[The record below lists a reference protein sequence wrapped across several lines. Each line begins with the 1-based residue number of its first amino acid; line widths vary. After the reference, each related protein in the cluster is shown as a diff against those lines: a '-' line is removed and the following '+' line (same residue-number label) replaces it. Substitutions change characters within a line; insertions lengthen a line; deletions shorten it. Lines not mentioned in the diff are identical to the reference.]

1 MSRLQLPG
9 AVQKR
14 FPALPVQ
21 ALTVCL
27 FNAHKSPR
35 GGLYCCSHFTKE
47 QREARRCERRYPR
60 ATRLP
65 RSKASVRFQSG
76 QSEPERGATA
86 LCGRSGE
93 TRGGDGGGAGAGRG
107 ATLSL
112 RRPEK
117 CCLRSWKCRWPG
129 TQAAPSWHGTGAR
142 TAAPPAPSGGGLQA
156 EPPSPSEQRDVAAAR
171 CHSCRGGEQ
180 KYFGCNFIL
189 LSCCA
194 SALIHSPRQGRVC

>member
-1 MSRLQLPG
+1 MLIKAHEEGCIVAAILPKSKERHGDVNGVTPGPPGYPG
-9 AVQKR
+9 AK
-14 FPALPVQ
+14 PASGSSRDSQSLNVGPLPC
-21 ALTVCL
+21 A
-27 FNAHKSPR
+27 A
-35 GGLYCCSHFTKE
+35 
-47 QREARRCERRYPR
+47 EAG
-60 ATRLP
+60 RL
-65 RSKASVRFQSG
+65 AVG
-76 QSEPERGATA
+76 MGA
-86 LCGRSGE
+86 
-93 TRGGDGGGAGAGRG
+93 GAGAGRG

-129 TQAAPSWHGTGAR
+129 TQAAPSWHGTGTGAR

-194 SALIHSPRQGRVC
+194 SALIHSPSRAGFAE